1 MKYIQ
6 NSLICVLLVSLAL
19 MTGCSKGEPT
29 EEMNKAEE
37 AVARA
42 ENDPDAVS
50 YSGNLIAQ
58 AKESLARMYEEADA
72 KNYDSVLDY
81 AANAITFSQRAID
94 EGRSAA
100 TRKRDEANNII
111 SGLRSQIQETGQR
124 INTAKAADLP
134 LDFGSIDS
142 DFNSAQRTFD
152 QAQSAMSGSRYQE
165 AIFLSNSVRASLN
178 AVNQKLG
185 NAAMEVSRQK

>member
-1 MKYIQ
+1 MKYLQ

-19 MTGCSKGEPT
+19 IAGCSREPT
-29 EEMNKAEE
+29 DEMNKAEE

-42 ENDPDAVS
+42 DNDPDAVN

-58 AKESLARMYEEADA
+58 AKDSLDLMYDEADA
-72 KNYDSVLDY
+72 KNYDAVLDH
-81 AANAITFSQRAID
+81 AANAISYADRAIN
-94 EGRSAA
+94 EGRFAA
-100 TRKRDEANNII
+100 SRARDEANSVI
-111 SGLRSQIQETGQR
+111 SSLRSQIQETGQR
-124 INTAKAADLP
+124 IDTAKAANLP

-165 AIFLSNSVRASLN
+165 AIFLCNSVRSSLN

-185 NAAMEVSRQK
+185 NAAMEVSRKK

>member
-1 MKYIQ
+1 MKLIR

-19 MTGCSKGEPT
+19 MAGCARPPT

-58 AKESLARMYEEADA
+58 AKESLAQMYEEADA
-72 KNYDSVLDY
+72 KNFDAAINHANNATTY
-81 AANAITFSQRAID
+81 AERAIS

-100 TRKRDEANNII
+100 MRTRDDATTIMN
-111 SGLRSQIQETGQR
+111 GLRTQMLDTEHR
-124 INTAKAADLP
+124 IDNAKAANLP
-134 LDFGSIDS
+134 LDFNEIDR
-142 DFNSAQRTFD
+142 DFNSTQRTYD
-152 QAQSAMSGSRYQE
+152 QAQSAMSGNRYQE
-165 AIFLSNSVRASLN
+165 AIFLSNNVRAGLN
-178 AVNQKLG
+178 SINQKLG
-185 NAAMEVSRQK
+185 TSAMAVSRKK